1 MSDCI
6 SHHQSAEADEDIATI
21 DKLAARA
28 SAKLSAKGYK

>member
-1 MSDCI
+1 MPDCI
-6 SHHQSAEADEDIATI
+6 SHHQSVADEDIETI